1 MDLRAGLDE
10 MDLLYCSLFVL
21 MMEAVSTSET
31 SVYIYHITQSHI
43 SEDSLLP
50 LQDELIFAF
59 TYTRINICDFV
70 KDEPC

>member
-1 MDLRAGLDE
+1 MDLRSGLDE
-10 MDLLYCSLFVL
+10 MDLLYCNLFVL
-21 MMEAVSTSET
+21 MMETVSTSET
-31 SVYIYHITQSHI
+31 SVYICHITQSNI

-59 TYTRINICDFV
+59 TYTRMNICDFV